1 MRVSIE
7 DKINFDNYTEFIK
20 KYEFSTFYH
29 SEKFLKFLENL
40 LKTNSKYVIAS
51 NGNQIVGVL
60 PFFEKKSSYGK
71 VVNSLPFFGSYGGI
85 ISESNDVKKEILEE
99 FNSYNKKNDILSSV
113 IISNPF
119 DSLKDHYEKY
129 FSFNT
134 KEERRIQCID
144 LKNETK
150 EHLWT
155 LVEQRVRRAIRKSEK
170 NNVSVI
176 ESSSDD
182 VIDKF
187 YRLHKKTMEEKN
199 AKPKS
204 YEFFNNLKKNF
215 EENENYNI
223 YVAKKDD
230 ELIAFLLVFYFNS
243 FTEYY
248 IPVFNYELRNLQP
261 TSILIWKSLERSIEK
276 KIRYY
281 NFGGTWSD
289 QNELYL
295 FKRGWNANDISYN
308 YYIYRD
314 LDRIND
320 LGLDT
325 IKNNFENFY
334 VTKYDEITQN

>member
-7 DKINFDNYTEFIK
+7 DKINFDKYSEFIK
-20 KYEFSTFYH
+20 NYENSTFYH
-29 SEKFLKFLENL
+29 SEKFLKFLEKL
-40 LKTNSKYVIAS
+40 LNTNSKYVIAS

-60 PFFEKKSSYGK
+60 PFFEKKSPFGK
-71 VVNSLPFFGSYGGI
+71 VVNSLPFFGSYGGT
-85 ISESNDVKKEILEE
+85 ISQNNDAKKRILEE
-99 FNSYNKKNDILSSV
+99 LNSFNKKNDVLSSV

-119 DSLKDHYEKY
+119 DSLKDYYEKY

-155 LVEQRVRRAIRKSEK
+155 LVEQRVRRAVRKSEK

-176 ESSSDD
+176 ESSNDD
-182 VIDKF
+182 VINEF

-199 AKPKS
+199 ARPKS
-204 YEFFNNLKKNF
+204 HEFFNNLKKIF
-215 EENENYNI
+215 KEKEDYNI

-230 ELIAFLLVFYFNS
+230 EFIAFLLVFYFNS

-248 IPVFNYELRNLQP
+248 IPVFNYDWRKLQP
-261 TSILIWKSLERSIEK
+261 TSILIWKSIERSIEK
-276 KIRYY
+276 KNRYY

-289 QNELYL
+289 QRDLYL
-295 FKRGWNANDISYN
+295 FKRGWNANDISYH

-334 VTKYDEITQN
+334 VTKYEEITQN